1 MSDNNITAMPGVT
14 LPAVQAE
21 QKQQADEAFVAVL
34 EELTQMARDGKIRWV
49 AVTGQ
54 FDTGQKLSLF
64 GNMTQ
69 ADPVYVLGALTLL
82 EQEYLAALRGPA
94 A

>member
-1 MSDNNITAMPGVT
+1 
-14 LPAVQAE
+14 
-21 QKQQADEAFVAVL
+21 
-34 EELTQMARDGKIRWV
+34 
-49 AVTGQ
+49 
-54 FDTGQKLSLF
+54 
-64 GNMTQ
+64 MTQ